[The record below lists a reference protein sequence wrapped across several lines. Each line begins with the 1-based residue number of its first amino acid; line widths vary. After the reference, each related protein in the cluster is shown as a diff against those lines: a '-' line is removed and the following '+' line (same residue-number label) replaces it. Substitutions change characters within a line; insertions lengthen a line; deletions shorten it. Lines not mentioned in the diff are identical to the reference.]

1 MQLYCL
7 QILELQTST
16 DWATA
21 AAYYRIVRLQ
31 LPYRRSISSQTA
43 INSNTRCAVQRR
55 SHPAHICALFSQTSG
70 PITCPKYLGPEISSS
85 AKHPSTF
92 SKYLVLSNIDHSLS
106 FDRPKRALFRTKYNG
121 MTDINR
127 KWTNLVRKM
136 LCVWPRHASKHHIS
150 DHNTFL
156 CLEKEQEV
164 L

>member
-70 PITCPKYLGPEISSS
+70 PITCPKYLGPETSSS

-106 FDRPKRALFRTKYNG
+106 FDRPKRALFRTKYDG

-127 KWTNLVRKM
+127 KWTILVRKM
-136 LCVWPRHASKHHIS
+136 LCVWPRHASKHHNYETQIP
-150 DHNTFL
+150 FY
-156 CLEKEQEV
+156 V
-164 L
+164 